1 MCQSGGRI
9 TLNLNPKFASNLV
22 AAIIGAFF
30 LDKLK
35 PWPYSG
41 EKGSKVD

>member
-1 MCQSGGRI
+1 MFFMSI
-9 TLNLNPKFASNLV
+9 L
-22 AAIIGAFF
+22 GAFF